1 MVQTVEDISLM
12 QKLLDDSVTYAKSFP
27 KTGAVASY
35 IPELAKADPTRYG
48 AAIALPNGRT
58 LISGDTDVPFT
69 MQSISKVVSLI
80 LALQTSGYDAVF
92 KRVGMEPT
100 GDAFNSIIRLE
111 TNTAKPSNPM
121 INAGAIVVASCIQCE
136 HPFEAM
142 LQLTRK
148 FCGNDQI
155 GLNEAVYL
163 SEKKEGKRNRAMAY
177 FMQSEGILP
186 SDVDVEYYLD
196 QYFRMCSVAVTAP
209 DLARMGM
216 VLANNGV
223 NPVTGERV
231 AEGWQVRIA
240 KTFMVTCGLYDSSV
254 AFAVKVG
261 IPSKSGVGG
270 GILSAVEKR
279 MGIGVFH
286 PMLDAK
292 GNSIG
297 GVRMLEFLSERMGL
311 HMFSEPETVAG

>member
-177 FMQSEGILP
+177 FMQDRKSTRL
-186 SDVDVEYYLD
+186 
-196 QYFRMCSVAVTAP
+196 
-209 DLARMGM
+209 
-216 VLANNGV
+216 N
-223 NPVTGERV
+223 
-231 AEGWQVRIA
+231 
-240 KTFMVTCGLYDSSV
+240 SSHR
-254 AFAVKVG
+254 
-261 IPSKSGVGG
+261 
-270 GILSAVEKR
+270 L
-279 MGIGVFH
+279 
-286 PMLDAK
+286 
-292 GNSIG
+292 
-297 GVRMLEFLSERMGL
+297 
-311 HMFSEPETVAG
+311 